1 MKRIL
6 CYGDS
11 NTWGFIPLTAERY
24 PQDIRWAGVL
34 QKTLGTDYQV
44 IEEGLN
50 GRTTVWNDPHS
61 DGRNGR
67 DYLLPC
73 LETHMPLNL
82 VILML
87 GTNDVKQKFSA
98 TATDIAEG
106 AGFLGR
112 LILLSKA
119 GIQYQPPKLLLVAP
133 AVILE
138 QTAYGE
144 AFDGGAEKSRKF
156 ALAYKRVANELGCHF
171 LDASAHIQSSK
182 LDGIH
187 LEAEEHSKLG
197 LVMAAEVRKALS

>member
-24 PQDIRWAGVL
+24 PQDIRWTGVM
-34 QKTLGTDYQV
+34 QKALGTRFQV

-67 DYLLPC
+67 EYLLPC
-73 LETHMPLNL
+73 LDSHMPLDL

-87 GTNDVKQKFSA
+87 GTNDLKPKFSA

-119 GIQYQPPKLLLVAP
+119 GIQYRAPKLILAAP
-133 AVILE
+133 PAILE
-138 QTAYGE
+138 PTAYGE
-144 AFDGGAEKSRKF
+144 AFEGGAEKSRKF
-156 ALAYKRVANELGCHF
+156 ALAYKRVADELGCVF
-171 LDASAHIQSSK
+171 VDAGSHIQSSK

-187 LEAEEHSKLG
+187 LEADEHAKLG
-197 LVMAAEVRKALS
+197 MAMASLVQKVFA

>member
-24 PQDIRWAGVL
+24 SQAVRWTGVL

-73 LETHMPLNL
+73 LESHMPLDL

-87 GTNDVKQKFSA
+87 GTNDLKQKFSA

-119 GIQYQPPKLLLVAP
+119 GIQYHPPKLILAAP
-133 AVILE
+133 PTILE

-144 AFDGGAEKSRKF
+144 AFDGGFEKSRKF
-156 ALAYKRVANELGCHF
+156 AKAYKRIADELNCPF
-171 LDASAHIQSSK
+171 LDASACVQSSK
-182 LDGIH
+182 RDGIH
-187 LEAEEHSKLG
+187 LEAEEHTKLG
-197 LVMAAEVRKALS
+197 LAMAIAVQKAFS